1 MAKLYATTIM
11 WFISCP
17 FKLFNLFSDQ
27 RQSLFLYGEF
37 HNKSMMVLEIPF
49 GHVVFTMQLKYFI
62 WKKQVSRYSLDENAI
77 DDPHYAA
84 VKGSKASPSN
94 YSSFSPIPKNILIG
108 NWSCSTNSIPNNK
121 YFLADYQTILSFS
134 QI

>member
-17 FKLFNLFSDQ
+17 FKLFNLISDQ

-49 GHVVFTMQLKYFI
+49 GHVVFTMQVKYFI
-62 WKKQVSRYSLDENAI
+62 RKEKSVTLLGTAKRHRGPPRPQYTQQ
-77 DDPHYAA
+77 
-84 VKGSKASPSN
+84 
-94 YSSFSPIPKNILIG
+94 G
-108 NWSCSTNSIPNNK
+108 NGE
-121 YFLADYQTILSFS
+121 
-134 QI
+134 